1 MNSPNLLTL
10 AFLALAVSVVS
21 LTVAKTRAFSVI
33 RERTSAKS
41 EWLGYLFS
49 CPYCLS
55 HWISFLVVVVYR
67 PITVSSGMLLADLAV
82 SAFVIVALAT
92 MSSWVIYHAYK
103 GLVDRFQW
111 EELSEENERLRLVLQ
126 QAKEKLLEQAEQI
139 RTLTE
144 TAIGE

>member
-92 MSSWVIYHAYK
+92 MSSWVIYHVYK
-103 GLVDRFQW
+103 GLVDTPRGDCA
-111 EELSEENERLRLVLQ
+111 ELAGENEQLRLVLQ
-126 QAKEKLLEQAEQI
+126 QARKKLVEQAEEI
-139 RTLTE
+139 RNLMTE
-144 TAIGE
+144 